1 LLLLVVRKQQAVRT
15 RFIRS
20 LRAARL
26 RFLSPLLAKRLTFLL
41 FQVAVAAAHTLASMV
56 VVVVVLA
63 V

>member
-1 LLLLVVRKQQAVRT
+1 VVRKQQAVRT

-41 FQVAVAAAHTLASMV
+41 FQVAVEEVNTQLVTV
-56 VVVVVLA
+56 VVAAVLA

>member
-1 LLLLVVRKQQAVRT
+1 VART
-15 RFIRS
+15 RFTRL